1 MIGPMNR
8 LAAGLGLVVLPA
20 FAQDRDPGAATLLET
35 VAAVMKDAPA
45 IAFESEALTRID
57 SMDVGKSKAKV
68 VLARPNLARLELS
81 GLGQDGLIVLDGATS
96 WHYLKAR
103 NGFVK
108 SEQLGTM
115 KLEQYGAGPLAI
127 LFFEKGTG
135 PLQPYLSGAN
145 VSDEKLDG
153 EACRVVAWKV
163 GSEETRL
170 WISGDRLRRF
180 ATTRIVD
187 EHRFEQSLDFG
198 VIDLAPHV
206 AGDAFSFVPPGKAR
220 QLAAG
225 DETRLLA
232 VGTDA
237 PLFTATTLDGK
248 PLALSDFKG
257 KPVVLS
263 FWFHACANCREE
275 LHRLKNLYA
284 EYSGRGL
291 VLLAVNY
298 GDQPDVVRAYF
309 EKEKFG
315 FTAAL
320 QHKDEVSQAF
330 GLRAY
335 PTNYVVGADGKIAY
349 RATGFDERSLQAAV
363 EKALLPR

>member
-1 MIGPMNR
+1 M
-8 LAAGLGLVVLPA
+8 
-20 FAQDRDPGAATLLET
+20 Q
-35 VAAVMKDAPA
+35 DAPA
-45 IAFESEALTRID
+45 IAFESQALTRID

-68 VLARPNLARLELS
+68 VLERPNRARLQLS
-81 GLGQDGLIVLDGATS
+81 GLGQDALIVLDGTTS

-108 SEQLGTM
+108 AEQLGTM

-135 PLQPYLSGAN
+135 PLQPYLADAN
-145 VSDEKLDG
+145 VTDEKLDG
-153 EACRVVAWKV
+153 EACRVVAWKL

-170 WISGDRLRRF
+170 WIHGDRLRRF
-180 ATTRIVD
+180 ATTRLVD
-187 EHRFEQSLDFG
+187 DHRFEQVLDFG
-198 VIDLAPHV
+198 VLDLAPNV
-206 AGDAFSFVPPGKAR
+206 AEDAFAFVPPDKAR

-225 DETRLLA
+225 DETKLLA
-232 VGTDA
+232 VGTNA
-237 PLFTATTLDGK
+237 PDFIATTLDGK
-248 PLALSDFKG
+248 QLELSDFKG

-275 LHRLKNLYA
+275 LHQLKQLYA
-284 EYSGRGL
+284 EYSERGL
-291 VLLAVNY
+291 VLLAVNF
-298 GDQPDVVRAYF
+298 GDQSDVVRAYF

-320 QHKDEVSQAF
+320 QKKDEVSQAF

-349 RATGFDERSLQAAV
+349 RATGFDERSLKAAV
-363 EKALLPR
+363 EKVMLPR